1 MIAVTGVSKRWTDA
15 SGLATVTFAV
25 AAGELVVVQGRSGSG
40 KSTLLALLAGWCAP
54 DSGAIVIAG
63 RTRGTGDQSWFEVA
77 VVPQV
82 LALVPELTVRENVLD
97 VVGVGSGPSVAMAA
111 RLDSTLARLGLTELA
126 NRFPTELSMGQQQRV
141 AVARAVIGD
150 PAVILADEPTSH
162 QDRGHVHAVVAVLL
176 DAAARG
182 AAVLVASH
190 DHALA
195 AVGQRLVELEA

>member
-1 MIAVTGVSKRWTDA
+1 MIAVTGLSKRWTDA
-15 SGLATVTFAV
+15 SGLAAVTFAV

-40 KSTLLALLAGWCAP
+40 KSTLLALLAGWCTP
-54 DSGAIVIAG
+54 DSGAIAIAG
-63 RTRGTGDQSWFEVA
+63 RARGAGDQSWFEVA

-111 RLDSTLARLGLTELA
+111 HLDSTLARLGLTALA